1 MIILWGPQLIQIYND
16 QYAVLM
22 ARKHP
27 SGLGQPTRDCWPEVW
42 HINEPIYQ
50 QVWMGETVTFEDA
63 LYPLV
68 RSGVLEEVFITLTYS
83 PLRDE
88 EGQISGVLV
97 TLFEST
103 ARILAERRR
112 NEIEASLRTSEER
125 QRFLLGLSDTL
136 RPIGDPVEIQLVA
149 ARLLGQHLGANRV
162 AYAEDGGDG
171 ETVVLARNYTS
182 GVPGIEGIY
191 RYADYGEELLRE
203 LRAGRPVIRPD
214 IANDASLSEAEKNA
228 HAVLQ
233 LGATL
238 NVPLV
243 KAGRLVA
250 ILAVHYI
257 AAHEFKGE
265 ELALVR
271 EVAER
276 TWAAVERSRAE
287 ADLRASE
294 ERFRQ
299 FGAASSDALWIRRAV
314 DMRYEYVSSAFEHVY
329 GTDVHRIAQGSGDA
343 DWIHSVTL
351 QDRQLVTQCL
361 AKVLRGEQNSCEYR
375 IEEPNGSLRWVR
387 DTVFP
392 IRNVMGSVVRIGGI
406 GQDITDDKETS
417 QRLRVMV
424 EELKHRTRNLL
435 AIVQSVA
442 YQTARSS
449 QDMDDFQLKFGE
461 RLHTLGKVHDLLSKS
476 DDRVITL
483 RAVVSAEL
491 EAFATGDLTGRVM
504 IEGPDICLRNSAVQM
519 LALAIPELATN
530 ARKYGALS
538 SSGGR
543 LTVHWSVSEPGSG
556 EAQLDL
562 EWRET
567 GVQRTP
573 GQGTGHGYGRHLI
586 EKALPMALGGR
597 TDYKLSDDGL
607 RCVLSM
613 PLSKVMKVSVQKEE
627 SGAT

>member
-1 MIILWGPQLIQIYND
+1 M
-16 QYAVLM
+16 
-22 ARKHP
+22 
-27 SGLGQPTRDCWPEVW
+27 
-42 HINEPIYQ
+42 
-50 QVWMGETVTFEDA
+50 
-63 LYPLV
+63 
-68 RSGVLEEVFITLTYS
+68 
-83 PLRDE
+83 
-88 EGQISGVLV
+88 
-97 TLFEST
+97 
-103 ARILAERRR
+103 
-112 NEIEASLRTSEER
+112 
-125 QRFLLGLSDTL
+125 
-136 RPIGDPVEIQLVA
+136 
-149 ARLLGQHLGANRV
+149 
-162 AYAEDGGDG
+162 
-171 ETVVLARNYTS
+171 
-182 GVPGIEGIY
+182 
-191 RYADYGEELLRE
+191 
-203 LRAGRPVIRPD
+203 
-214 IANDASLSEAEKNA
+214 
-228 HAVLQ
+228 
-233 LGATL
+233 
-238 NVPLV
+238 
-243 KAGRLVA
+243 
-250 ILAVHYI
+250 
-257 AAHEFKGE
+257 
-265 ELALVR
+265 
-271 EVAER
+271 
-276 TWAAVERSRAE
+276 
-287 ADLRASE
+287 
-294 ERFRQ
+294 
-299 FGAASSDALWIRRAV
+299 
-314 DMRYEYVSSAFEHVY
+314 
-329 GTDVHRIAQGSGDA
+329 
-343 DWIHSVTL
+343 TL

-519 LALAIPELATN
+519 LALAIHELATN

-567 GVQRTP
+567 GVQRIP